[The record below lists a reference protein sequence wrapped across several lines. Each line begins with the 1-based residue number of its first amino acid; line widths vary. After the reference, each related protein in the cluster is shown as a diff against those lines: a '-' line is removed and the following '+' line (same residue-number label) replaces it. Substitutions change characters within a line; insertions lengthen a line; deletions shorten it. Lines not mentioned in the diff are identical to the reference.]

1 MRRRTAPRSGKTRE
15 ETFSD
20 VVKRLTGERSW
31 HEVADI
37 WGDEIDDIEAAI
49 EAGRDRA
56 HDR

>member
-1 MRRRTAPRSGKTRE
+1 M
-15 ETFSD
+15 
-20 VVKRLTGERSW
+20 VKRLTGERSW